1 MNHFRIAFTLLILI
15 ASLGAVSCENNMKT
29 VDLITAEDNTPLLV
43 ENNATIFYT
52 DSARS
57 KLKLTAPVI
66 ESYGGKDPYDLFR
79 KGMKVDFYD
88 DSMHVSSHVTADSA
102 IMHNNKNN
110 KLMEAD
116 RNVIVVNK
124 KGERLNT
131 EQLYWDETKHII
143 YTNKAVTITTATEIL
158 DGDGL
163 QSNEDFTDYKITS
176 LHGTVMLNDT
186 KK

>member
-1 MNHFRIAFTLLILI
+1 
-15 ASLGAVSCENNMKT
+15 
-29 VDLITAEDNTPLLV
+29 
-43 ENNATIFYT
+43 
-52 DSARS
+52 
-57 KLKLTAPVI
+57 
-66 ESYGGKDPYDLFR
+66 
-79 KGMKVDFYD
+79 
-88 DSMHVSSHVTADSA
+88 
-102 IMHNNKNN
+102 
-110 KLMEAD
+110 MEAD
-116 RNVIVVNK
+116 RNVVVVNK

-176 LHGTVMLNDT
+176 LHGTVMLNET

>member
-1 MNHFRIAFTLLILI
+1 MNHTRIAILVLMLSVLCM
-15 ASLGAVSCENNMKT
+15 ASCENNLKT
-29 VDLITAEDNTPLLV
+29 VDLITAEDKTPLLV
-43 ENNATIFYT
+43 ENNATIYYT
-52 DSARS
+52 DSARA

-79 KGMKVDFYD
+79 KGMKTDFYD

-116 RNVIVVNK
+116 RNVVVVNK
-124 KGERLNT
+124 KGEQLNT
-131 EQLYWDETKHII
+131 EQLFWDETKHVI
-143 YTNKAVTITTATEIL
+143 YTNKAVTIKTATEIL
-158 DGDGL
+158 FGDGL
-163 QSNEDFTDYKITS
+163 KSNEDFTDYQITS